1 MVHWTLTKIDRRY
14 VRMTSDD
21 HAKTNKIFGLAIHQK
36 RSTSTLFLLLYK
48 MMLSAVSRS
57 HLVTYFV
64 WPRRHRPTVRMILSK
79 HMYICNY
86 VDGKK
91 NKETK
96 TRKKK
101 RSESEMEELTKS
113 SSVDQLDI
121 LSMDCSWYV
130 RQNPEEL
137 DMLSFLIKIQNL
149 LPLSLIRFS
158 SWKLLNN
165 TFLIKMFSYKNC
177 SKISNKSAFKFVLI
191 ITSQQIINY

>member
-91 NKETK
+91 K
-96 TRKKK
+96 RDQDKKK
-101 RSESEMEELTKS
+101 KKGARVRWRNWPKVVVL
-113 SSVDQLDI
+113 I
-121 LSMDCSWYV
+121 SWIYYPWIVHGTV

-137 DMLSFLIKIQNL
+137 DILSFLIKIQNL
-149 LPLSLIRFS
+149 LPLSLTRFS

>member
-36 RSTSTLFLLLYK
+36 RSTSTLFLLMYK

-91 NKETK
+91 IKRPRQE
-96 TRKKK
+96 KK

-113 SSVDQLDI
+113 SCVDQLDI
-121 LSMDCSWYV
+121 LSMDCSWYG
-130 RQNPEEL
+130 
-137 DMLSFLIKIQNL
+137 
-149 LPLSLIRFS
+149 S
-158 SWKLLNN
+158 SKPRGAGYP
-165 TFLIKMFSYKNC
+165 FV
-177 SKISNKSAFKFVLI
+177 SN
-191 ITSQQIINY
+191 